1 MTTLLDSL
9 RFRYVRT
16 HSGQAQRNR
25 RRRSRKAVLD
35 FRPEWGLM
43 ALEDRTLLSSV
54 QWMNQA
60 GGDWD
65 TGSNWS
71 GGFVPGASDDVTID
85 VSPGIT
91 VTHSQN
97 DPDSVNSLTVSSADT
112 LSISNGSLSIASPL
126 DDRRLVQPD
135 GRDPGRRH
143 RAH

>member
-1 MTTLLDSL
+1 MTLLDSL
-9 RFRYVRT
+9 RFRHVGT
-16 HSGQAQRNR
+16 HSGQTQRHH

-35 FRPEWGLM
+35 FRPGWDLI

-54 QWMNQA
+54 QWSNPA

-71 GGFVPGASDDVTID
+71 GGIVPGASDDVTID

-112 LSISNGSLSIASPL
+112 LSISNGSLSIEGLSTIEGSFNLTGGTLADSS
-126 DDRRLVQPD
+126 
-135 GRDPGRRH
+135 G
-143 RAH
+143 